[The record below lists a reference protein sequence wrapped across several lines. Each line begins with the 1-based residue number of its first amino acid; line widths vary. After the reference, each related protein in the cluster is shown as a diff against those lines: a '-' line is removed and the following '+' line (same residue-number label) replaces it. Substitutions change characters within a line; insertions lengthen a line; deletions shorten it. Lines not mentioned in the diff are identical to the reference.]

1 MKKAYY
7 DLCYVN
13 VEEAKASETE
23 TQNKEP
29 KKKKEDPQISFVEEL
44 KFYKIEV

>member
-23 TQNKEP
+23 TKN
-29 KKKKEDPQISFVEEL
+29 KKEGQCQI
-44 KFYKIEV
+44 Y